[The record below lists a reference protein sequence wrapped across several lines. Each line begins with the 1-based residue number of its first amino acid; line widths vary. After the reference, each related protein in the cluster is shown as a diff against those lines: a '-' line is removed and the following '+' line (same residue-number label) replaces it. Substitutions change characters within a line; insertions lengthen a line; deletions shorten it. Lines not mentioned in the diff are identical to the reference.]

1 MSIFQRF
8 IYCFLIF
15 CACAGTCACLNFST
29 TPQKIAVNF
38 LDYAPPVAGTQI
50 FKHQISAQYNN
61 GKDSGVYTGI
71 VKWDARA
78 LTLIATSDLGRLC
91 KIVLHADGN
100 AEQTSA
106 AFLPAEAKQNLH
118 FALRDFQFIFYSV
131 AQINASKNY
140 RAAESVGKV
149 ESEELRVESFENSVP
164 VNANKNLLKPTQP
177 TEVSHSAPA
186 NSVPANSV
194 PATFRSRQI
203 FENGELLLTIEY
215 VPADAPLAQQTIRV
229 QCPKWRYNYTLTPLQ

>member
-1 MSIFQRF
+1 MSIFLRF
-8 IYCFLIF
+8 IHYFLIF

-140 RAAESVGKV
+140 RAIESVGC
-149 ESEELRVESFENSVP
+149 RVESVGNVENSGKIVP
-164 VNANKNLLKPTQP
+164 ANANKNLLKPTQP
-177 TEVSHSAPA
+177 TEVSHSA
-186 NSVPANSV
+186 PANSV

>member
-1 MSIFQRF
+1 MSIFLRF
-8 IYCFLIF
+8 IYYFLIF

-29 TPQKIAVNF
+29 TPQKIAVDF

-61 GKDSGVYTGI
+61 DKDSGVYTGI

-100 AEQTSA
+100 AEQASA

-140 RAAESVGKV
+140 RAVESVGW
-149 ESEELRVESFENSVP
+149 RVESFENSIP
-164 VNANKNLLKPTQP
+164 ANANKNLLKPTQP
-177 TEVSHSAPA
+177 TEISH
-186 NSVPANSV
+186 SVPAHSV

-215 VPADAPLAQQTIRV
+215 VPADAPLAQQTIHV